1 VIVSDIKIASYRG
14 WCELQAQVKSDTAKK
29 PFLLRYCF
37 PPSLKESVSS
47 ENGDPFLA
55 ALLLPAM
62 KLHETLEI
70 PAPVSPKL
78 LRATDEIQAL
88 YNSWDK
94 SLSKVR
100 INSPVRKEE
109 PSVTLRSPRHA
120 LFFSCGVDSYYSL
133 FKNVTNH
140 PKDEETITD
149 LIVVR
154 GFDNPFQA
162 RRPSAFRTV
171 LANARKVSG
180 ELQKNTLPV
189 ATNVRDFAIQFVRW
203 DRLYHG
209 AAMASVGLALESV
222 FHRIYIASSF
232 RDPCLV
238 TPWGSHP
245 GLDPLW
251 STERLSLSHDG
262 FEARRVDKIR
272 FIVQFPIV
280 MDTLRVCTLRPFPG
294 DVYNCG
300 LCEKCLRTMVGLHLA
315 GALERSRTLP
325 RYIDLRVLRSI
336 HITEEL
342 REFTE
347 ELLTDLGSS
356 KTDLA
361 IRSTLEE
368 ALSEST
374 RSRPARAFFSRFLTV
389 AAYAPPLLRLWVRL
403 WRALRRSPP
412 SSIFDLLRFSY

>member
-1 VIVSDIKIASYRG
+1 MIASDVKIASYKG

-88 YNSWDK
+88 CSSWDP

-100 INSPVRKEE
+100 ISAPVWEEENSLTFRP
-109 PSVTLRSPRHA
+109 PRNA

-133 FKNVTNH
+133 FKNVRDH
-140 PKDEETITD
+140 PDDEETITD
-149 LIVVR
+149 LIVLR
-154 GFDNPFQA
+154 GFDNPFGPRDTSVFGSIVTNA
-162 RRPSAFRTV
+162 RTV
-171 LANARKVSG
+171 SRQ
-180 ELQKNTLPV
+180 LQKNALPV
-189 ATNVRDFAIQFVRW
+189 ATNLRDFAIRFVPW

-209 AAMASVGLALESV
+209 AAMASVALALENV
-222 FHRIYIASSF
+222 FHKTYIASSF
-232 RDPCLV
+232 RRRLF
-238 TPWGSHP
+238 PWGSHP
-245 GLDPLW
+245 ALDPLW
-251 STERLSLSHDG
+251 STERLSFIHDG
-262 FEARRVDKIR
+262 REARRVDKIR

-280 MDTLRVCTLRPFPG
+280 TDTLRVCTLRPFPG
-294 DVYNCG
+294 NVYNCG
-300 LCEKCLRTMVGLHLA
+300 LCEKCNRTMVGLHLA
-315 GALERSRTLP
+315 GALERCRTLP
-325 RYIDLRVLRSI
+325 HSIDLRVLRSI
-336 HITEEL
+336 RIPEEL

-347 ELLTDLGSS
+347 ELVTDLGSS

-361 IRSTLEE
+361 IGSALEE
-368 ALSEST
+368 ALSVSA
-374 RSRPARAFFSRFLTV
+374 RSRPARAFFSRFLPV

-412 SSIFDLLRFSY
+412 SSIFDLFRFPR